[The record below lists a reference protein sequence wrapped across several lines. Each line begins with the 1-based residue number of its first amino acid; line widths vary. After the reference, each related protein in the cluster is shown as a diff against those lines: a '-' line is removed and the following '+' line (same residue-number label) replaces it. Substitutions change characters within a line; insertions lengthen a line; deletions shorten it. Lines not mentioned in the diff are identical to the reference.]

1 VRGYLKQ
8 QFEYG
13 KAEALLE
20 RKWPE
25 RYNRMGH
32 LAWAGRVYG
41 APLAKVLGGRW
52 KIYYGTWG
60 TGLFQS
66 VYQRAPG
73 IMGSLPLMPEWYL
86 AIALLAALSL
96 LGILWAPLLLAVPLL
111 ATAVGALAFKAALGG
126 AHASVAAAHGSRG
139 QERRMRLTT
148 TFLYMAQ
155 PAARLSGR
163 LRHGLS
169 PWRRRSAPRLGLPI
183 PRTTGIWSERWRA
196 PDERV
201 RSVESSL
208 RRSGGVVFSGGD
220 FERWDLHVRGGMLGS
235 MRMRMAV
242 EEHGSGRQLLRIRSW
257 PRFSRIGIGVALG
270 FGCLAV
276 AAALSSEW
284 IVAAVMAAVVAV
296 IVACVV
302 KDCATAAG
310 VLRIVIEAE
319 AAAAQREFEQIAEP
333 EPEPEQVVSSNGH
346 GPAVGD
352 EQGATVKLNGS
363 GGLPEGSLHLSAP
376 VQIVERTIETREGDK

>member
-1 VRGYLKQ
+1 VKGYLKQ

-73 IMGSLPLMPEWYL
+73 ILGSLPLMPEWYL
-86 AIALLAALSL
+86 VIGLLAGLSL
-96 LGILWAPLLLAVPLL
+96 LGALWTPLLLAVPLL
-111 ATAVGALAFKAALGG
+111 AVAGGGLVFKAALGG
-126 AHASVAAAHGSRG
+126 AHASVASAKGSRSRA
-139 QERRMRLTT
+139 RRMRLLT

-155 PAARLSGR
+155 PAARLAGR

-169 PWRRRSAPRLGLPI
+169 PWRRRSAPRLGLPL
-183 PRTTGIWSERWRA
+183 PRTTGIWSEHWRA

-201 RSVESSL
+201 RAIAEAL
-208 RRSGGVVFSGGD
+208 RRTGGVVFSGGD

-242 EEHGSGRQLLRIRSW
+242 EEHGGGRQLLRIRSW
-257 PRFSRIGIGVALG
+257 PRCSRIGVGVALVFAG
-270 FGCLAV
+270 LAG
-276 AAALSSEW
+276 AAALSAAW

-296 IVACVV
+296 IVACIV

-310 VLRIVIEAE
+310 VLQAVLAAE
-319 AAAAQREFEQIAEP
+319 AQREVEP
-333 EPEPEQVVSSNGH
+333 PAPLAAPDASLNGH
-346 GPAVGD
+346 LAGNAAAMGANGNGAVSGD
-352 EQGATVKLNGS
+352 
-363 GGLPEGSLHLSAP
+363 LSHPGVAFGTQ
-376 VQIVERTIETREGDK
+376 VQMTERRLGMRGESEK